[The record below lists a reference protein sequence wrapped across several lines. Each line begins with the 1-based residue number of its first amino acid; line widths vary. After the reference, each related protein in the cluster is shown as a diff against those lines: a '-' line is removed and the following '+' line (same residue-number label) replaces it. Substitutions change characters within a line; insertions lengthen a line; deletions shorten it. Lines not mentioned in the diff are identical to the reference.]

1 MSKKKKNHDFKR
13 TFFAI
18 ILSVSFWKTLSRIRD
33 FCPAQWTTRNDLLYG
48 GKNIFSPFGWP
59 KKIATRRATY
69 IKGLGRNQKKS
80 RFNPFQIYLVR
91 GKKRSFFFFFFFQL
105 LIEDQNHSSKWHLT
119 NNLEGEIDPVR
130 SPTLSSLSSFSPP
143 PPISFSIHHQ
153 ERRIFRES
161 FRRNLGEKEVSFTRA
176 VPGLPSLFLNVISIT
191 LRIEV
196 YECARKCPRL
206 LLLFWRNSF
215 NPHKTVMCPFETAR
229 KYR

>member
-1 MSKKKKNHDFKR
+1 MNNSEWFIIWRQKYFFPFRLTKKNRYPESHLYKR
-13 TFFAI
+13 I
-18 ILSVSFWKTLSRIRD
+18 
-33 FCPAQWTTRNDLLYG
+33 
-48 GKNIFSPFGWP
+48 
-59 KKIATRRATY
+59 
-69 IKGLGRNQKKS
+69 
-80 RFNPFQIYLVR
+80 
-91 GKKRSFFFFFFFQL
+91 GKKPEKITVQPFPNIPGQREEEILLFFFFFQL

-130 SPTLSSLSSFSPP
+130 SPTLSSLSSFFFFP